1 MKSSVTNAKDYL
13 ASLPPERRVALEAVR
28 RVILENLDAGY
39 VECMQYGVVA
49 YCVPHSGVG
58 GWPHGHHT
66 NPKLPLMALGFSS
79 QKNDMVIYMLMLLH
93 NKAERAWFDT
103 AWKATG
109 RKNHL
114 EVTGMG
120 CCLRFKKLE
129 DLDLDVVA
137 QAIRRSPVK
146 KYLESHVQMLASR
159 GLEVGLGLGDKI
171 AKKTAKKPAKKAAKK
186 IVKKTVKR

>member
-1 MKSSVTNAKDYL
+1 MKSSATTAKDYL
-13 ASLPPERRVALEAVR
+13 ASIPPERRVALEAVR
-28 RVILENLDAGY
+28 RVILENLDTGY

-49 YCVPHSGVG
+49 YCVPHTI
-58 GWPHGHHT
+58 WPHGHHT

-79 QKNDMVIYMLMLLH
+79 QKNDMVVYMLMLLH

-159 GLEVGLGLGDKI
+159 GLRVGVGDKI

-186 IVKKTVKR
+186 VVKKVAKKKTTR

>member
-1 MKSSVTNAKDYL
+1 MKSSATTAKDYL
-13 ASLPPERRVALEAVR
+13 ASIPPERRVALEAVR
-28 RVILENLDAGY
+28 RVILENLDTGY

-49 YCVPHSGVG
+49 YCVPHSI
-58 GWPHGHHT
+58 WKHGHHT

-79 QKNDMVIYMLMLLH
+79 QKNDMVAYMLMLLH

-129 DLDLDVVA
+129 DLDLNVVA

-159 GLEVGLGLGDKI
+159 GLRVGVGDKI

-186 IVKKTVKR
+186 VVKKVAKKKTTR